1 MIICFKIT
9 TYTVRVVTIN
19 RCHGNVV
26 KGFWA
31 LRDNTYVYVC
41 LLL

>member
-1 MIICFKIT
+1 MSVC
-9 TYTVRVVTIN
+9 VVN
-19 RCHGNVV
+19 RCHSNVL

-31 LRDNTYVYVC
+31 LRDNIYGYVC